1 MGGQYAASSF
11 YGIDENSFK
20 LMKWDT
26 EESARETHA
35 MPVQALRAHGN

>member
-11 YGIDENSFK
+11 CGIDENSFK

-26 EESARETHA
+26 GESARETRV
-35 MPVQALRAHGN
+35 MPVQALRAQRN